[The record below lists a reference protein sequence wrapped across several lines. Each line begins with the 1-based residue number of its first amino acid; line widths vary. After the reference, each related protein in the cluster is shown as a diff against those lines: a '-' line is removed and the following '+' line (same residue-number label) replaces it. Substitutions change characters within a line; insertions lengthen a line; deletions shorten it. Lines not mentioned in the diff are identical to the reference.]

1 MATLSW
7 TAVYKVRPNSA
18 FMAAAW
24 ETAATQSISRPCKYI
39 DNDTDICNNVVSML
53 ATTAAK
59 EENDDDSMNANK

>member
-1 MATLSW
+1 
-7 TAVYKVRPNSA
+7 
-18 FMAAAW
+18 MAAAW

-59 EENDDDSMNANK
+59 EENDDDSMNAKKKLINNNKLHAQTGMFRI